1 MQTPRASISSC
12 LRPGRSHSPQ
22 AEGTW
27 SWQSTRGR
35 EIMGSKAS
43 SRGLASTGPRAQ
55 SLPAPTTACPKCI
68 GSSSASHRVTR
79 RPRKPRPHAPQT
91 PRTHAR
97 VTPYHL
103 LGLRSLPVSP
113 SLRRAGNIQSGWK
126 GDPVVAQVVPLL
138 LMGDTFERAA
148 ALGRLNWRPDVIYA
162 NPPRGRGFAGDLTA
176 AYELLKCGG
185 LLAGHGYHLDQVHKP
200 LATFSR
206 KVFGHT
212 AQPRGSY
219 AHNTFL
225 TATLLPSASQH
236 NVEPTIAVVAAASSK
251 FERLDTKDNF
261 DNLVRSLIG
270 LKHSNFS
277 AWWLEK
283 RCTS

>member
-1 MQTPRASISSC
+1 
-12 LRPGRSHSPQ
+12 
-22 AEGTW
+22 
-27 SWQSTRGR
+27 
-35 EIMGSKAS
+35 
-43 SRGLASTGPRAQ
+43 
-55 SLPAPTTACPKCI
+55 
-68 GSSSASHRVTR
+68 
-79 RPRKPRPHAPQT
+79 
-91 PRTHAR
+91 
-97 VTPYHL
+97 
-103 LGLRSLPVSP
+103 
-113 SLRRAGNIQSGWK
+113 
-126 GDPVVAQVVPLL
+126 VAQVVPLL

-206 KVFGHT
+206 K
-212 AQPRGSY
+212 
-219 AHNTFL
+219 
-225 TATLLPSASQH
+225 H